1 MHTFS
6 SFFYIFMA
14 TTSLLMFLFI
24 GLVAGWL
31 AGELYKGYGFGLIGN
46 IIVGI
51 LGAFIGGWLF
61 GGTLSIGSSPLL
73 SSIITATIGALILLA
88 LIGFFRRAKV

>member
-1 MHTFS
+1 MHLFL
-6 SFFYIFMA
+6 FFPSYRMA
-14 TTSLLMFLFI
+14 TTSLLTFLFI

-46 IIVGI
+46 MIVGI
-51 LGAFIGGWLF
+51 IGAFIGGALF
-61 GGTLSIGSSPLL
+61 GGTFVIGNYPIL

-88 LIGFFRRAKV
+88 LIGLVRRAAV

>member
-1 MHTFS
+1 
-6 SFFYIFMA
+6 MA
-14 TTSLLMFLFI
+14 TTSLLTFLFI

-51 LGAFIGGWLF
+51 LGALIGGWLF
-61 GGTLSIGSSPLL
+61 GGTVSIGGNPLL

-88 LIGFFRRAKV
+88 LIGFFRRTKV